1 MLWKTWGSPGEDR
14 ARIRLESASMRGA
27 GPEIAV
33 VGAGV
38 VGLACA
44 AERARAGRSVVV
56 LERHDRPG
64 TETSSRN
71 SQVIHAGLYYLP
83 GSLKAV
89 ACIEGREL
97 LYERCA
103 RLGIAHRR
111 LGKLVVATTGDE
123 VATLGAIREGAVAS
137 GAGELEWL
145 DEHQVKRLEPRV
157 KAVAALLSRRSGI
170 VDAHALMDSYQAEL
184 ESLGGRVVVRTRVV
198 ALTWTGEH
206 WRVDTIGADGERY
219 VLEVPCVVNVA
230 GLEADRM
237 AALAGLDVDALGW
250 RVKLCKGD
258 YFSPVPSLGALTSRL
273 VYPVPSG
280 GGLGAHVTLDLGGR
294 FRFGPDAEYVDR
306 VHYEVDPAKSE
317 RFAAA
322 VQRYLPDVR
331 AEHLV
336 PEMSGIRPKLQGPGE
351 PFRDF
356 VVAESSA
363 MGAPA
368 MVHLVGI
375 ESPGLTASGALARR
389 VAKLLPRP

>member
-1 MLWKTWGSPGEDR
+1 MGWGLQRGP
-14 ARIRLESASMRGA
+14 APESANIHPMRSA
-27 GPEIAV
+27 GPEVAV

-44 AERARAGRSVVV
+44 AELARAGRSVVV

-71 SQVIHAGLYYLP
+71 SQVIHAGLYYAP

-103 RLGIAHRR
+103 RLGIGHRR
-111 LGKLVVATTGDE
+111 LGKIVVATTE
-123 VATLGAIREGAVAS
+123 AEIAALETIRDGAVAS
-137 GAGELEWL
+137 GAGALDWL
-145 DEHQVKRLEPRV
+145 DERQLKRLEPRV
-157 KAVAALLSRRSGI
+157 RAVAGILSPRSGI
-170 VDAHALMDSYQAEL
+170 IDAHALMDSYQAEL
-184 ESLGGRVVVRTRVV
+184 EAHGGSVVLRTAV
-198 ALTWTGEH
+198 AGLAWTGER
-206 WRVDTIGADGERY
+206 WRVDTIGPDGETY
-219 VLEVPCVVNVA
+219 ALDVPYVVNSA
-230 GLEADRM
+230 GLEADRV

-258 YFSPVPSLGALTSRL
+258 YFSPVSSLGALVSRL

-306 VHYEVDPAKSE
+306 VSYEVDPAKTE

-356 VVAESSA
+356 VVAETSA
-363 MGAPA
+363 HGAPA

-389 VAKLLPRP
+389 AVELLGRS

>member
-1 MLWKTWGSPGEDR
+1 MQGV
-14 ARIRLESASMRGA
+14 
-27 GPEIAV
+27 GPDVAV
-33 VGAGV
+33 FGAGV

-44 AERARAGRSVVV
+44 AELARDGRSVVV

-71 SQVIHAGLYYLP
+71 SQVIHAGLYYVP

-111 LGKLVVATTGDE
+111 LGKVVVATADE
-123 VATLGAIREGAVAS
+123 EIAALESIRKGAAAS

-145 DEHQVKRLEPRV
+145 DERQVKQLEPRV
-157 KAVAALLSRRSGI
+157 KAVAGLFSPRSGI
-170 VDAHALMDSYQAEL
+170 VDAHALMESYQAEL
-184 ESLGGRVVVRTRVV
+184 ESFGGKLVLRTRVV
-198 ALTWTGEH
+198 GLGWTGEH
-206 WRVDTIGADGERY
+206 WSVDTIGPDGKGY
-219 VLEVPCVVNVA
+219 TLEVPWVVNAA
-230 GLEADRM
+230 GLEADRV

-258 YFSPVPSLGALTSRL
+258 YFSPVPSLGALVSRL

-280 GGLGAHVTLDLGGR
+280 GGLGAHVTIDLGGR
-294 FRFGPDAEYVDR
+294 LRFGPDSEYVDR
-306 VHYEVDPAKSE
+306 VSYEVDPAKTA

-322 VQRYLPDVR
+322 VRRYLPDVR

-363 MGAPA
+363 LGAPA

-375 ESPGLTASGALARR
+375 ESPGLTAAGALARR
-389 VAKLLPRP
+389 VVELLSRA